1 MTVPQ
6 TGIELDDIAEVSDF
20 AQVTLQALAVRLE
33 RSSTFQEFIARE
45 IELDELWRR
54 LETGIKAAADDPAAQ
69 NSRSTLQAM
78 FSLVW
83 EAHDLAGEGRPI
95 EAAARLRE
103 ASALHEGIAAC

>member
-1 MTVPQ
+1 VPHI
-6 TGIELDDIAEVSDF
+6 GIELDDIAEISDF
-20 AQVTLQALAVRLE
+20 AQATLQGLAVRLE

-54 LETGIKAAADDPAAQ
+54 LETGLKAAADDPAAQ
-69 NSRSTLQAM
+69 TRRRTLQAM

-83 EAHDLAGEGRPI
+83 EAHDLAGEERPT